1 MATVPLLT
9 RCLDAAS
16 LAVLPARRLQQPG
29 KSPETDAM
37 LEGAARGDYP
47 LYVLFPGPGAK
58 DLAEVANSEP
68 HGARL
73 QAAAARRPAD
83 GPGQADPVA
92 AEPAGVPGTLAAAGA
107 SAAASAAASADASAG
122 AGAADGGPEAP
133 AHPAYVLVVVDG
145 TWRQA
150 KEMFKHVAGR
160 CLPPGG
166 PGVQV
171 SLKPSDVLPAAPPP
185 PPHAVEPGADA
196 PPPAASAAQAM
207 AAAGA
212 QGLGWGLEQNGA
224 AGVGADAAAAAVG
237 AADEQLQYDP
247 NMPCLIR
254 KEPVEGFVTTY
265 EATARALGLL
275 ERSPHL
281 ADSLLAPLRLMT
293 RLQAA
298 FDPAIRSRMLQ
309 LPEPPKPQQGKAAGG
324 AAPAERR

>member
-1 MATVPLLT
+1 MYCMYRVCGLVPLHGVVVAV
-9 RCLDAAS
+9 AAV
-16 LAVLPARRLQQPG
+16 A
-29 KSPETDAM
+29 
-37 LEGAARGDYP
+37 
-47 LYVLFPGPGAK
+47 GAK

-150 KEMFKHVAGR
+150 KEMFKVGAGSGGGYLDISPRDGDAWLPRKALGYQGVLHIRLGGLLFIPDGWLLSTSDDSRPYGPTSTRLLPSITTTTTQHVAGR

-171 SLKPSDVLPAAPPP
+171 RDALLRSRASRAVLVLTIFLPRMPSITN
-185 PPHAVEPGADA
+185 
-196 PPPAASAAQAM
+196 
-207 AAAGA
+207 AAGMS
-212 QGLGWGLEQNGA
+212 G
-224 AGVGADAAAAAVG
+224 
-237 AADEQLQYDP
+237 
-247 NMPCLIR
+247 
-254 KEPVEGFVTTY
+254 
-265 EATARALGLL
+265 
-275 ERSPHL
+275 S
-281 ADSLLAPLRLMT
+281 
-293 RLQAA
+293 
-298 FDPAIRSRMLQ
+298 
-309 LPEPPKPQQGKAAGG
+309 
-324 AAPAERR
+324 